1 MKKLF
6 ATAAL
11 LLVVTTT
18 GACKMQNQY
27 ECTIKDAKT
36 GEVIKKFK
44 VPYKEQCQLGL
55 L

>member
-1 MKKLF
+1 MKKLI

-11 LLVVTTT
+11 LVVVTTA
-18 GACKMQNQY
+18 GGCKMPNRY

-44 VPYKEQCQLGL
+44 VVNKSECQLGL